1 MKYNRNIITR
11 LLLKTIKGTSYVG
24 FVLAAISGQEQTP
37 PFYHDRRLQ
46 WGGSGDV
53 ALPSVWMLFFHKFD
67 MFGDTLGKLL
77 GKALFSF
84 QLFLLEVL
92 THAVSPNLGD

>member
-1 MKYNRNIITR
+1 MARSRPHHFTMTGDFSR
-11 LLLKTIKGTSYVG
+11 
-24 FVLAAISGQEQTP
+24 AALVMLPRPQSGC
-37 PFYHDRRLQ
+37 F
-46 WGGSGDV
+46 
-53 ALPSVWMLFFHKFD
+53 FFHEFD